1 MEINVYRK
9 ISCPLCTLNFR
20 LPHTWATSP
29 FRCPG
34 CNAQL
39 QAKLRYAKAVPY
51 SWGAL
56 AFLAFLIAGG
66 RWRFIL
72 AIVFYPSMLILS
84 LLFAQL
90 SPLDVKPYDLNIVSG
105 NPHK

>member
-1 MEINVYRK
+1 MPPMHIEFPV
-9 ISCPLCTLNFR
+9 
-20 LPHTWATSP
+20 TSYLGD
-29 FRCPG
+29 FTVSVSW